1 MNAVPSW
8 LAARVAWQKWILILL
23 AGGGVTLALPPI
35 NAVPVLWLSFPL
47 IILMLDQA
55 ERLRTVIWLG
65 WLFGAG
71 HMLTGLYWVGN
82 ALEIAGAP
90 PQLAVLLPLS
100 MAFYPAAVGVLYWY
114 ASRWLVARGWLSL
127 MSVQAGF
134 LFAVCWL
141 AGEWLRGNLFT
152 GFPWNLVG
160 YSWAFS
166 DVMSQAVSLFGTYGL
181 SLLTVFIAVLP
192 LTLINRPAKSLSTW
206 GGLVMALALLAV
218 QFGFGYG
225 RLADAGPT
233 QFHDIRVRLVQT
245 NIQQKDKWRPD
256 LRTENFVKHLML
268 SERPGGK
275 DIDLLVWP
283 ETAVPYYL
291 DEDPYRTVMMGRIIK
306 PGGFIVT
313 GVPRREILPDGSRR
327 FFNSLLVI
335 GADGAVRDTFDK
347 FHLVPFGEY
356 VPFHDLLK
364 KLGIEKLVEGAG
376 DFSPGQ
382 GLQSINLAGLASMS
396 PLICY
401 EVIFPGQVI
410 PEGPRPDFIMN
421 VTNDAW
427 YGRSSGPYQHLMIT
441 RFRAIEEGLPVL
453 RAAGTG
459 ISAIIDAHGR
469 VVQKLGL
476 HKAGIVDGM
485 LPQAVVVTPLFG
497 VWGNATVLVFA
508 LLLGLLVLLVG
519 RFSTVNSPHT
529 EQVA

>member
-1 MNAVPSW
+1 MNAAPAW
-8 LAARVAWQKWILILL
+8 LDVRAAWQKWLL
-23 AGGGVTLALPPI
+23 ALVAGGGVTLALPPI
-35 NAVPVLWLSFPL
+35 YAMPVLWLSFPI

-55 ERLRTVIWLG
+55 NRLRSVIALG
-65 WLFGAG
+65 WVFGAG

-100 MAFYPAAVGVLYWY
+100 MAFYPAISAVLYWCV
-114 ASRWLVARGWLSL
+114 SRLLVAWGWMTL
-127 MSVQAGF
+127 MSLQSGL

-166 DVMSQAVSLFGTYGL
+166 DVMSQAAALVGVYGL
-181 SLLTVFIAVLP
+181 TLLSVFVATVP
-192 LTLINRPAKSLSTW
+192 LTLVDRSPKSLMVW
-206 GGLVMALALLAV
+206 HGVVVAALLLLG
-218 QFGFGYG
+218 QFGYG
-225 RLADAGPT
+225 YDRLASTGQT
-233 QFHDIRVRLVQT
+233 QFQDIRVRLVQS

-256 LRTENFVKHLML
+256 LRTDNFVKHLML
-268 SERPGGK
+268 SERPGGG

-283 ETAVPYYL
+283 EPAVPYYL
-291 DEDPYRTVMMGRIIK
+291 DEDPSRTVLMGRIIK
-306 PGGFIVT
+306 PEGVIVT
-313 GVPRREILPDGSRR
+313 GVPRREILPDRSRR
-327 FFNSLLVI
+327 FYNSLLVI
-335 GADGAVRDTFDK
+335 GADGVVQDTFDK

-364 KLGIEKLVEGAG
+364 QLGIEKVVEGAG
-376 DFSPGQ
+376 DFSPGR
-382 GLQSINLAGLASMS
+382 GLQTIDLRGLASMS

-401 EVIFPGQVI
+401 EVIFPGRVI

-427 YGRSSGPYQHLMIT
+427 YGRSTGPYQHLMIT

-459 ISAIIDAHGR
+459 ISAIIDAYGR
-469 VVQKLGL
+469 VVNELGL
-476 HKAGIVDGM
+476 NKVGIVDGL
-485 LPQAVVVTPLFG
+485 LPQAVATTPLFG
-497 VWGNATVLVFA
+497 IWGNASVVVFI
-508 LLLGLLVLLVG
+508 LLLALLVLLVG
-519 RFSTVNSPHT
+519 GFSAAKSSR
-529 EQVA
+529 E